1 MFSICLFYL
10 FLASSHQLYAELW
23 LDSFSFTGPL
33 GGVRTTTSL
42 AMLLYLCL
50 YCIFRLLSG
59 CILLSLFRHL
69 FTFLYICYLPFIFL
83 CTVYP
88 LWTNIVLLMTLWEY
102 LLAMWDI
109 CLIIRG

>member
-1 MFSICLFYL
+1 MFTLLFTCSSFRFLYL

-23 LDSFSFTGPL
+23 LDSFSFAGPL

-59 CILLSLFRHL
+59 CLLLPLFRHL
-69 FTFLYICYLPFIFL
+69 FTFLYICFLHFIFFCGL
-83 CTVYP
+83 YTPSLDKYCTIDD
-88 LWTNIVLLMTLWEY
+88 T
-102 LLAMWDI
+102 
-109 CLIIRG
+109 